1 VSDHGP
7 GSGRP
12 GMGRVRDASIYEGS
26 VHVPL
31 VMTGPQLAGASG
43 AVTLPTG
50 HIDLA
55 PTLLGLLDLQPPATM
70 KGRDLTHNSEPRV
83 VILAT
88 RPPLSQVG
96 VRAGPWKLVR
106 WAETGAD
113 ELFDLENDPDEREDV
128 SASHRELASALD
140 AMGRRWQ
147 THSRHLIENY
157 AAVLA
162 ASGHRCSSP

>member
-1 VSDHGP
+1 
-7 GSGRP
+7 
-12 GMGRVRDASIYEGS
+12 MGRIRDASIYEGS

-31 VMTGPQLAGASG
+31 VLSGPQLTGAGG
-43 AVTLPTG
+43 AVTVPTG

-70 KGRDLTHNSEPRV
+70 KGRDLAHDSEPRV

-88 RPPLSQVG
+88 RPPLSQIG
-96 VRAGPWKLVR
+96 VRAGPWKLVH
-106 WAETGAD
+106 WAETGAN
-113 ELFDLENDPDEREDV
+113 ELFDVVHDPDEREDV
-128 SASHRELASALD
+128 SASHAELVSTLD
-140 AMGRRWQ
+140 AIGHRWQ

-162 ASGHRCSSP
+162 SSGHRCSSR

>member
-12 GMGRVRDASIYEGS
+12 GMGHVRDASIYEGS

-31 VMTGPQLAGASG
+31 VMAGPQLAGASD

-88 RPPLSQVG
+88 RPPLAQVG

-113 ELFDLENDPDEREDV
+113 ELFDLAHDPDEREDV